1 MANHLLDTSFLI
13 DLMNAEERVS
23 KTHEDTKG
31 EQATS
36 TVCVYE
42 LSKFEGFEASS
53 IDGKRVLRFSS
64 DDADR
69 AGEIYRS
76 LKQKGE
82 PVGET
87 DSMIAGVALSRGLTL
102 VTRDT
107 DFEKID
113 SLDTLFRSSRSVVT
127 SSNEEFVGCC

>member
-1 MANHLLDTSFLI
+1 MAEYLLDTSFLI
-13 DLMNAEERVS
+13 DLMNGEERVS
-23 KTHEDTKG
+23 ETHKETRG

-42 LSKFEGFEASS
+42 LSKFDGFEASL
-53 IDGKRVLRFSS
+53 IEEKRVLRFSS

-69 AGEIYRS
+69 AGKVYRS
-76 LKQKGE
+76 LSEAGE

-87 DSMIAGVALSRGLTL
+87 DTMIAGVALNRGMTL
-102 VTRDT
+102 VTRDA

-113 SLDTLFRSSRSVVT
+113 GLDTLFY
-127 SSNEEFVGCC
+127 